1 MASLYSDLLYF
12 SCLISWEHYSKFGEG
27 KRFYGL
33 GLVMT
38 RLQDTCETVIA
49 MQLLVLNLERKLRI
63 LLVHFFS
70 WLFSSQ
76 NWALCC
82 GYLSVQQP
90 LIRDYVFDAG
100 SYGDYVDHE
109 LTTVFPSVL
118 INKTG
123 VPAEIAN
130 AFDAAVKTKGI
141 EPAIC
146 LLSLRRVLEMIAK
159 NMDAKGE
166 TLEKKIEFLV
176 EKKALPEMLNDAC
189 WIIRKMGN
197 AAAHADDIKVHA
209 YDVDKVIEYVAVIIE
224 YLYSLP
230 KRIKDAKAKI
240 EQEG

>member
-1 MASLYSDLLYF
+1 
-12 SCLISWEHYSKFGEG
+12 
-27 KRFYGL
+27 
-33 GLVMT
+33 
-38 RLQDTCETVIA
+38 
-49 MQLLVLNLERKLRI
+49 
-63 LLVHFFS
+63 
-70 WLFSSQ
+70 
-76 NWALCC
+76 
-82 GYLSVQQP
+82 
-90 LIRDYVFDAG
+90 
-100 SYGDYVDHE
+100 

-189 WIIRKMGN
+189 WIIRKWEMP
-197 AAAHADDIKVHA
+197 
-209 YDVDKVIEYVAVIIE
+209 
-224 YLYSLP
+224 LP
-230 KRIKDAKAKI
+230 MLMT
-240 EQEG
+240 

>member
-1 MASLYSDLLYF
+1 
-12 SCLISWEHYSKFGEG
+12 
-27 KRFYGL
+27 
-33 GLVMT
+33 
-38 RLQDTCETVIA
+38 
-49 MQLLVLNLERKLRI
+49 
-63 LLVHFFS
+63 
-70 WLFSSQ
+70 
-76 NWALCC
+76 
-82 GYLSVQQP
+82 
-90 LIRDYVFDAG
+90 
-100 SYGDYVDHE
+100 

>member
-1 MASLYSDLLYF
+1 MGKNRVITTCYHCGNTGTLDHKATVTWQNAE
-12 SCLISWEHYSKFGEG
+12 IEHGSRGVF
-27 KRFYGL
+27 L
-33 GLVMT
+33 
-38 RLQDTCETVIA
+38 
-49 MQLLVLNLERKLRI
+49 
-63 LLVHFFS
+63 S
-70 WLFSSQ
+70 
-76 NWALCC
+76 
-82 GYLSVQQP
+82 GYLIEHIDWNLYECPVCNNP
-90 LIRDYVFDAG
+90 TLIRDYVFDAG

-118 INKTG
+118 VNKTG
-123 VPAEIAN
+123 VPTEIAN

-141 EPAIC
+141 DPAIC
-146 LLSLRRVLEMIAK
+146 LLSLRRVLEMIAR
-159 NMDAKGE
+159 NMDAIGV

-176 EKKALPEMLNDAC
+176 EKKALPDMLNDAC

-197 AAAHADDIKVHA
+197 AAAHADDIKVYA